1 MTDLSYLGGE
11 LRSSDLGDQPRR
23 RACAEQAL
31 RDASQRGQAPAQS
44 DRRGPRGGSG
54 PLAGRAAEHHRP
66 AQQRIVAHHESPV
79 SARRADRVGWA
90 ILLPRAANSG
100 CSRSPGATQK
110 PTMSSTA
117 CNSGPG
123 TGRSRYTLSPS
134 STTQSCCSWSAACPV
149 SCCRPSP
156 KLDKT
161 RCSLGCCDG
170 CGSSHRAYRGF
181 ARCTTCSTGARLDEG
196 HGLP

>member
-1 MTDLSYLGGE
+1 MTDSSDLGGE

-31 RDASQRGQAPAQS
+31 RDASQRGQAPAQP

-79 SARRADRVGWA
+79 FSPAGRPRGVGLAVTVSGEQRVLKVAW
-90 ILLPRAANSG
+90 R
-100 CSRSPGATQK
+100 TQK

-156 KLDKT
+156 NLDKT

-196 HGLP
+196 HGVP